1 MDVES
6 GSTKKSRL
14 TPTRLFLR
22 GLAISLPPILT
33 LVILIWIGRGVN
45 TYIIYPASTTV
56 RYVIAQVI
64 DDSIPLNSK
73 APVLVRLPNGPPL
86 DFVGRDYLVTESL
99 KNQFNLMT
107 KEQGRKKKDRR
118 SGDTEGAPD
127 SDSSE
132 QGEPAFDADKP
143 AATLTGP
150 QLLDVMQVA
159 EGERSV
165 WLAKQAAYDK
175 FANPAPEVYVSLDR
189 AVPYYVYENVA
200 KRVPASEMPTT
211 ATGVYMDDAAKRYF
225 GSQFLLSAVAV
236 TLIVVLLYFLGRFV
250 NARIGGWMVNRVE
263 TNLLGRLPVIR
274 NVYGSAKQVTDF
286 LFSENQVEYR
296 RVVAIEYPRRGIW
309 SLGLVTGESMLEIT
323 AAVGEPCVSVLI
335 PSSPMPVTGYTMC
348 VPRSTVLDLDI
359 TVDQAFQFCISC
371 GVLVPPNQRVT
382 PELLQRE
389 LTRRLTERMQ
399 ESGTERR
406 VIPAPGASTAS
417 AERADVSPP
426 PSEPASSAETSDNPE
441 PNPS

>member
-6 GSTKKSRL
+6 GSTKKNRL

-45 TYIIYPASTTV
+45 TYIVYPASTTV

-64 DDSIPLNSK
+64 DDSIPANSTD
-73 APVLVRLPNGPPL
+73 PELVRLPNGPPL
-86 DFVGRDYLVTESL
+86 DFVGRDYLVTADL
-99 KNQFNLMT
+99 KKRFDRMT
-107 KEQGRKKKDRR
+107 KGPRPDAGARFLEDSPEQRESALNAD
-118 SGDTEGAPD
+118 
-127 SDSSE
+127 
-132 QGEPAFDADKP
+132 EPT
-143 AATLTGP
+143 ATLTGP
-150 QLLDVMQVA
+150 QLLDVMQIE
-159 EGERSV
+159 EGYRSE
-165 WLAKQAAYDK
+165 WLEKQAYRPVLDE
-175 FANPAPEVYVSLDR
+175 FQLPEVYVPLDR
-189 AVPYYVYENVA
+189 AVPYHVFANVA
-200 KRVPASEMPTT
+200 RRVPPAEMPTT
-211 ATGVYMDDAAKRYF
+211 ATGIYMDYAAQFYF

-236 TLIVVLLYFLGRFV
+236 SLIVVLLYFLGRFV

-296 RVVAIEYPRRGIW
+296 RVVAIEYPRQGIW

-323 AAVGEPCVSVLI
+323 AAVGEPCVSVLV

-348 VPRSTVLDLDI
+348 VPRSSVLDLDI

-399 ESGTERR
+399 EAGTDRR
-406 VIPAPGASTAS
+406 VIPSPGANTTS
-417 AERADVSPP
+417 AGAADVSSPAE
-426 PSEPASSAETSDNPE
+426 PSEDRE
-441 PNPS
+441 PDPS